1 MHSLLEN
8 VTVVSKEKIEL
19 AEQLS
24 HTRQSMEAGKED
36 QQMLKVA
43 LSEKNT
49 QLLQK
54 DDQLL

>member
-1 MHSLLEN
+1 MQSLLEN

-19 AEQLS
+19 AQELS
-24 HTRQSMEAGKED
+24 HVRQSLETD

-49 QLLQK
+49 QLLQAE
-54 DDQLL
+54 DQLL